1 MLPRL
6 DPSSINCP
14 TCVEKGKTTAETA
27 GRYSYRMQIEE
38 LSLVAVGSLVLV
50 VGVAM
55 FASRIRIAAPL
66 LLVVVGI
73 GIGYIPGVP
82 LIEIDPEI
90 ILLGVLPPLL
100 YAAAVNVPILDLR
113 RNVGPITALS
123 VVLVIIT
130 ALVIGGLLHLAVPSI
145 PFAAAVALG
154 AVVAPTDAVAATSI
168 GKRVGMPPRL
178 VTILEGESLVNDA
191 SSLVLLRTAIAA
203 TAGGFVFWEA
213 AGSFAFAV
221 VVAIAIGFAVG
232 VITVWV
238 RSKLQNPIYDTV
250 VSFAVPFLAFVP
262 TEYVGASGVLAVV
275 VTGLY
280 SGHHAPRKFSAISR
294 VNERLNWRTAQFLL
308 ENGVFLLMGLE
319 LHKLVDD
326 IGRSELQLQ
335 HTTLIGLGVVV
346 VLIALR
352 MAFMWPV
359 TWSLARALPRYEARA
374 DGWQRIASR
383 AQKHPKLQENTDTA
397 QLKLH
402 RLNRAAKRSAADAAH
417 AREQG
422 LDWRG
427 TTILGWSGMR
437 GVVTLAAAQ
446 SIPTT
451 VPFRSQLVLIAFV
464 AAVVTLLLHGLTL
477 PPLIRRLRPQGP
489 SVSDRT
495 EELVSLYADLV
506 EAGTTAVD
514 AELERERELAEQDPE
529 YHVPSEK
536 VVKRVRSSVQN
547 SIASLAFSL
556 PQHKSKTLS
565 EAEIEGR
572 SYLKLAHA
580 GLEAQR
586 TALLEERA
594 IGQYSSE
601 ALRAAAEALDQYEVR
616 LTPPSGH

>member
-1 MLPRL
+1 MH
-6 DPSSINCP
+6 
-14 TCVEKGKTTAETA
+14 
-27 GRYSYRMQIEE
+27 IEE
-38 LSLVAVGSLVLV
+38 LSLVAVAALVLV
-50 VGVAM
+50 VGISM
-55 FASRIRIAAPL
+55 LSGRIGVAAPL
-66 LLVVVGI
+66 VLVVVGI
-73 GIGYIPGVP
+73 GIGYLPGVP
-82 LIEIDPEI
+82 LIELDPEI

-100 YAAAVNVPILDLR
+100 YAAAVNVPILDLK

-123 VVLVIIT
+123 VGLVIIS
-130 ALVIGGLLHLAVPSI
+130 ALVIGGLLHLAVPAI

-191 SSLVLLRTAIAA
+191 TSLVLLRTAIAA

-213 AGSFAFAV
+213 AADFAFAV
-221 VVAIAIGFAVG
+221 AVAIAIGFAVG
-232 VITVWV
+232 VVTVWV
-238 RSKLQNPIYDTV
+238 RAKINNPVYDTV
-250 VSFAVPFLAFVP
+250 VSFAVPFIAFVP
-262 TEYVGASGVLAVV
+262 TEYFGASGVLAVV

-280 SGHHAPRKFSAISR
+280 SGHHAPRKFSALAR
-294 VNERLNWRTAQFLL
+294 VNERLSWRTLQFLL
-308 ENGVFLLMGLE
+308 EHGVFLLMGLE
-319 LHKLVDD
+319 LHKLVNDV
-326 IGRSELQLQ
+326 GRSELHLQ
-335 HTTLIGLGVVV
+335 HTALLGLGVVV
-346 VLIALR
+346 VLIVLR

-359 TWSLARALPRYEARA
+359 TWGLARALPRYEARA
-374 DGWQRIASR
+374 DGLQRFADHVQQHPHFQQPSAHGR
-383 AQKHPKLQENTDTA
+383 AKLA
-397 QLKLH
+397 
-402 RLNRAAKRSAADAAH
+402 RLDRAARRSAADAAH

-477 PPLIRRLRPQGP
+477 PPLIRKLRPQGP
-489 SVSDRT
+489 SASDRT
-495 EELVSLYADLV
+495 AELVSLYADLV
-506 EAGTTAVD
+506 EAGTAAVD
-514 AELERERELAEQDPE
+514 AELEHERSLAEHDATHTATSTQVE
-529 YHVPSEK
+529 
-536 VVKRVRSSVQN
+536 KRVKSSVQN

-556 PQHKSKTLS
+556 PKPEHREPTAAES
-565 EAEIEGR
+565 EAH
-572 SYLKLAHA
+572 SYLRLTHI

-586 TALLEERA
+586 AALLEERA

-616 LTPPSGH
+616 LTPPQGH

>member
-1 MLPRL
+1 MH
-6 DPSSINCP
+6 
-14 TCVEKGKTTAETA
+14 
-27 GRYSYRMQIEE
+27 IEE
-38 LSLVAVGSLVLV
+38 LSLVAVAGLVLV
-50 VGVAM
+50 VAVAMLAGRIGVAT
-55 FASRIRIAAPL
+55 PL
-66 LLVVVGI
+66 VLVVVGI

-82 LIEIDPEI
+82 LISLDPEI

-123 VVLVIIT
+123 VVLVVIT
-130 ALVIGGLLHLAVPSI
+130 ALVIGLLLHLIVPAI

-191 SSLVLLRTAIAA
+191 TSLVLLRTAIAA
-203 TAGGFVFWEA
+203 TAGGFVFWDA
-213 AGSFAFAV
+213 VGSFAFAV
-221 VVAIAIGFAVG
+221 SVAILIGFVIG
-232 VITVWV
+232 VVTVWV
-238 RSKLQNPIYDTV
+238 RSKINNPVYDTV
-250 VSFAVPFLAFVP
+250 VSFAIPFISFVP

-280 SGHHAPRKFSAISR
+280 TGHHAPKKFSAIAR

-319 LHKLVDD
+319 LHKLVND
-326 IGRSELQLQ
+326 IGQSSLQLH
-335 HTTLIGLGVVV
+335 HTALIGLGVVV
-346 VLIALR
+346 VLVLLR

-359 TWSLARALPRYEARA
+359 TQSLARALPRYEARA
-374 DGWQRIASR
+374 DGWRRIANR
-383 AQKHPKLQENTDTA
+383 AKDHPGAKESTGIIKL
-397 QLKLH
+397 
-402 RLNRAAKRSAADAAH
+402 RLAKIDRAAKRSEADAAH

-427 TTILGWSGMR
+427 ATILGWSGMR

-477 PPLIRRLRPQGP
+477 PKLIRRLRPQGP
-489 SVSDRT
+489 SANERT
-495 EELVSLYADLV
+495 AELVALYGDLV
-506 EAGTTAVD
+506 EAGTVAVD
-514 AELERERELAEQDPE
+514 AEAEHERQIAEHDPAA
-529 YHVPSEK
+529 HAPSEQI
-536 VVKRVRSSVQN
+536 VKRARSSVQN
-547 SIASLAFSL
+547 SIASLAFSIPTSEL
-556 PQHKSKTLS
+556 GERT
-565 EAEIEGR
+565 EAEAEGR
-572 SYLKLAHA
+572 SYLRLAHA

-586 TALLEERA
+586 AALLEERA

-601 ALRAAAEALDQYEVR
+601 SLRTAAEALDQHELR
-616 LTPPSGH
+616 LSPPSNH

>member
-1 MLPRL
+1 
-6 DPSSINCP
+6 
-14 TCVEKGKTTAETA
+14 
-27 GRYSYRMQIEE
+27 MQFEE
-38 LSLVAVGSLVLV
+38 LSLVAVGGLVLV
-50 VGVAM
+50 VGVAI
-55 FASRIRIAAPL
+55 FAGRIRVAAPL

-113 RNVGPITALS
+113 RNVGPISALS

-130 ALVIGGLLHLAVPSI
+130 ALSIGGLLHLLVPAI
-145 PFAAAVALG
+145 PLAAAVALG

-191 SSLVLLRTAIAA
+191 TSLVLLRTALAA

-221 VVAIAIGFAVG
+221 AVAIAIGLAVG
-232 VITVWV
+232 VVTVWV
-238 RSKLQNPIYDTV
+238 RSKMRNPIYDTV
-250 VSFAVPFLAFVP
+250 VSFTVPFLAFVP
-262 TEYVGASGVLAVV
+262 TEYVGGSGVLAVV

-280 SGHHAPRKFSAISR
+280 SGHHANRKFSAISR

-319 LHKLVDD
+319 LHKLVEDV
-326 IGRSELQLQ
+326 GRSELQLQ
-335 HTTLIGLGVVV
+335 HTALIGLGVVV

-359 TWSLARALPRYEARA
+359 TWSLARALPRYEAKA
-374 DGWQRIASR
+374 DGWQRIANR
-383 AQKHPKLQENTDTA
+383 AQHHPKLQKNTDTA

-427 TTILGWSGMR
+427 TTTLGWSGMR

-477 PPLIRRLRPQGP
+477 PPLIRKLRPQGP
-489 SVSDRT
+489 SVADRT

-514 AELERERELAEQDPE
+514 AELERERQLAAHDPE
-529 YHVPSEK
+529 LNLPSEK

-556 PQHKSKTLS
+556 PQHTSKAPS
-565 EAEIEGR
+565 QSEIEGR
-572 SYLKLAHA
+572 SYLKLARA

-586 TALLEERA
+586 NALLEERA

>member
-1 MLPRL
+1 MH
-6 DPSSINCP
+6 
-14 TCVEKGKTTAETA
+14 
-27 GRYSYRMQIEE
+27 IEE
-38 LSLVAVGSLVLV
+38 LSLVAVGALVLV
-50 VGVAM
+50 VAVAM
-55 FASRIRIAAPL
+55 LAGRIGIATPL
-66 LLVVVGI
+66 VLVVVGI

-100 YAAAVNVPILDLR
+100 YAAAVNVPIIDLR
-113 RNVGPITALS
+113 RNLGPITALS
-123 VVLVIIT
+123 VVLVIIS
-130 ALVIGGLLHLAVPSI
+130 ALVIGALLHLLVPSI

-191 SSLVLLRTAIAA
+191 TSLVLLRTAIAA

-213 AGSFAFAV
+213 AAQFAYAV
-221 VVAIAIGFAVG
+221 VIALAIGFAVG
-232 VITVWV
+232 VVTVWL
-238 RSKLQNPIYDTV
+238 RSKLSNPVYDTV
-250 VSFAVPFLAFVP
+250 MSFAVPFIAFVP

-280 SGHHAPRKFSAISR
+280 SGHHAHRRFSATAR

-319 LHKLVDD
+319 LHKLVED
-326 IGRSELQLQ
+326 IGRSQIRLE
-335 HTTLIGLGVVV
+335 HTALIGLGVVG
-346 VLIALR
+346 VLVALR

-374 DGWQRIASR
+374 AGWNRIASR
-383 AQKHPKLQENTDTA
+383 VRQSPRFEPSTDTGR
-397 QLKLH
+397 LKLH
-402 RLNRAAKRSAADAAH
+402 RLDRAARRSAADATH

-422 LDWRG
+422 LDGRG
-427 TTILGWSGMR
+427 ATILGWSGMR

-477 PPLIRRLRPQGP
+477 PALIRKLRPQGP
-489 SVSDRT
+489 SASDRK
-495 EELVSLYADLV
+495 EELVALYTDLV

-514 AELERERELAEQDPE
+514 AELEQERRTAAEDPD
-529 YHVPSEK
+529 YHVPSES
-536 VVKRVRSSVQN
+536 VVKRARSSVQN
-547 SIASLAFSL
+547 SIAVLAFAL
-556 PQHKSKTLS
+556 PKHEARELS
-565 EAEIEGR
+565 EAEAEAQGYMR
-572 SYLKLAHA
+572 LAHA
-580 GLEAQR
+580 ALEAQR
-586 TALLEERA
+586 AALLEERA

-601 ALRAAAEALDQYEVR
+601 SLRAAAEALDQYEIR

>member
-1 MLPRL
+1 MH
-6 DPSSINCP
+6 
-14 TCVEKGKTTAETA
+14 
-27 GRYSYRMQIEE
+27 IEE
-38 LSLVAVGSLVLV
+38 LSLVAVAGLVLV
-50 VGVAM
+50 VAIAM
-55 FASRIRIAAPL
+55 LAGRIGIATPL
-66 LLVVVGI
+66 VLVVVGI
-73 GIGYIPGVP
+73 GIGYLPGVP
-82 LIEIDPEI
+82 LIELDPEI

-100 YAAAVNVPILDLR
+100 YAAAVNVPILDLK

-123 VVLVIIT
+123 VVLVIIS
-130 ALVIGGLLHLAVPSI
+130 ALVIGALLHLVVPSI

-191 SSLVLLRTAIAA
+191 TSLVLLRTAIAA

-213 AGSFAFAV
+213 AGNFAFAV

-232 VITVWV
+232 VVTVWV
-238 RSKLQNPIYDTV
+238 RSKMSNPVYDTV
-250 VSFAVPFLAFVP
+250 VSFAVPFIAFVP

-326 IGRSELQLQ
+326 IGHSELHLQ
-335 HTTLIGLGVVV
+335 HTALIGLGVVV
-346 VLIALR
+346 VLIVLR

-374 DGWQRIASR
+374 DGWQRIAAR
-383 AQKHPKLQENTDTA
+383 VQRHPKFKEATDTG
-397 QLKLH
+397 QIKLD
-402 RLNRAAKRSAADAAH
+402 RLNRVARRSAADAAH

-427 TTILGWSGMR
+427 ATILGWSGMR

-477 PPLIRRLRPQGP
+477 PPLIRKLRPQGP

-514 AELERERELAEQDPE
+514 AELEHERELAEHDPE
-529 YHVPSEK
+529 HHVPSEQ

-556 PQHKSKTLS
+556 PRSEKHIPS
-565 EAEIEGR
+565 EAEAEGR
-572 SYLKLAHA
+572 SYLRLAHA

-586 TALLEERA
+586 AALLEERA
-594 IGQYSSE
+594 IGQYSSD

-616 LTPPSGH
+616 LTPPQSH

>member
-1 MLPRL
+1 MH
-6 DPSSINCP
+6 
-14 TCVEKGKTTAETA
+14 
-27 GRYSYRMQIEE
+27 IEE
-38 LSLVAVGSLVLV
+38 LSLVAVGALVLV
-50 VGVAM
+50 VAVAM
-55 FASRIRIAAPL
+55 VAGRINIATPL
-66 LLVVVGI
+66 ILVVVGI

-82 LIEIDPEI
+82 LIELDPEI

-113 RNVGPITALS
+113 RNIGPISALS
-123 VVLVIIT
+123 VVLVIIS
-130 ALVIGGLLHLAVPSI
+130 ALVIGALLHLLVPSI

-191 SSLVLLRTAIAA
+191 TSLVLLRTALAA
-203 TAGGFVFWEA
+203 VAGGFVFWQA
-213 AGSFAFAV
+213 VGQFAYAV
-221 VVAIAIGFAVG
+221 SVALVIGFAVG
-232 VITVWV
+232 VVTVWV
-238 RSKLQNPIYDTV
+238 RSKLDNPVYDTV
-250 VSFAVPFLAFVP
+250 MSFAVPFIAFVP

-280 SGHHAPRKFSAISR
+280 SGHHAHRKFSATAR

-319 LHKLVDD
+319 LHKLVED

-335 HTTLIGLGVVV
+335 HTALIGLGVVL
-346 VLIALR
+346 VLIVLR

-374 DGWQRIASR
+374 VGWQRIARRVRQSPR
-383 AQKHPKLQENTDTA
+383 FAESTETD
-397 QLKLH
+397 QLKLD
-402 RLNRAAKRSAADAAH
+402 RLDRAARRSAADATH

-427 TTILGWSGMR
+427 ATILGWSGMR

-446 SIPTT
+446 SIPTS

-477 PPLIRRLRPQGP
+477 PRLIRKLRPQGP
-489 SVSDRT
+489 STSDRK
-495 EELVSLYADLV
+495 EELVALYGDLV

-514 AELERERELAEQDPE
+514 AELEYERGLAAEDPD
-529 YHVPSEK
+529 YHVPSDA
-536 VVKRVRSSVQN
+536 VVKRARSSVQN
-547 SIASLAFSL
+547 SIAALAFAL
-556 PQHKSKTLS
+556 PRTEVEETS
-565 EAEIEGR
+565 EAEAEARGYMR
-572 SYLKLAHA
+572 LAHA
-580 GLEAQR
+580 ALEAQR
-586 TALLEERA
+586 AALLEERA
-594 IGQYSSE
+594 IGQYSSR
-601 ALRAAAEALDQYEVR
+601 ALLAAAEALDQYEIR
-616 LTPPSGH
+616 LTPPQGH

>member
-1 MLPRL
+1 MH
-6 DPSSINCP
+6 
-14 TCVEKGKTTAETA
+14 
-27 GRYSYRMQIEE
+27 IEE
-38 LSLVAVGSLVLV
+38 LSLVAVAGLVLV
-50 VGVAM
+50 VAVAM
-55 FASRIRIAAPL
+55 LAGRIGIATPL
-66 LLVVVGI
+66 VLVVVGI
-73 GIGYIPGVP
+73 GIGYLPGVP

-100 YAAAVNVPILDLR
+100 YAAAVNVPILDLK

-123 VVLVIIT
+123 VVLVIIS
-130 ALVIGGLLHLAVPSI
+130 ALVIGTLLHLVVPAI

-191 SSLVLLRTAIAA
+191 TSLVLLRTAIAA

-213 AGSFAFAV
+213 AGSFAYAV
-221 VVAIAIGFAVG
+221 AVAIAIGFAVG
-232 VITVWV
+232 VVTVWV
-238 RSKLQNPIYDTV
+238 RSKMSNPVYDTV
-250 VSFAVPFLAFVP
+250 VSFAVPFIAFVP

-326 IGRSELQLQ
+326 IGHSELQLQ
-335 HTTLIGLGVVV
+335 HTALIGLGVVV
-346 VLIALR
+346 VLVVLR

-374 DGWQRIASR
+374 DGWRRIADR
-383 AQKHPKLQENTDTA
+383 VQRNPRFRETTDTG
-397 QLKLH
+397 QLKLD
-402 RLNRAAKRSAADAAH
+402 RLTRVAKRSAADAAH

-422 LDWRG
+422 LDRRG
-427 TTILGWSGMR
+427 ATILGWSGMR

-477 PPLIRRLRPQGP
+477 PPLIRKLRPQGP

-514 AELERERELAEQDPE
+514 AELEHERELAEHDPNH
-529 YHVPSEK
+529 HVPSEQ

-556 PQHKSKTLS
+556 PRQEKHAPSKA
-565 EAEIEGR
+565 EADGR
-572 SYLKLAHA
+572 SYLRLAHA

-586 TALLEERA
+586 AALLEERA

-616 LTPPSGH
+616 LTPPQSH

>member
-1 MLPRL
+1 MH
-6 DPSSINCP
+6 
-14 TCVEKGKTTAETA
+14 
-27 GRYSYRMQIEE
+27 IEE
-38 LSLVAVGSLVLV
+38 LSLVAVAGLVLV
-50 VGVAM
+50 VAIAM
-55 FASRIRIAAPL
+55 LAGRIGIATPL
-66 LLVVVGI
+66 VLVVVGI

-100 YAAAVNVPILDLR
+100 YAAAVNVPILDLK

-123 VVLVIIT
+123 VVLVIIS
-130 ALVIGGLLHLAVPSI
+130 AFVIGALLHLLVPAI

-191 SSLVLLRTAIAA
+191 TSLVLLRTAIAA

-213 AGSFAFAV
+213 AANFAFAV
-221 VVAIAIGFAVG
+221 TVAIVIGFVVG

-238 RSKLQNPIYDTV
+238 RSKMSNPVYDTV
-250 VSFAVPFLAFVP
+250 VSFAVPFISFVP

-319 LHKLVDD
+319 LHKLVED
-326 IGRSELQLQ
+326 IGQSELQLQ
-335 HTTLIGLGVVV
+335 HTALIGLGVV
-346 VLIALR
+346 LILITLR

-374 DGWQRIASR
+374 NGWQRIASR
-383 AQKHPKLQENTDTA
+383 VQQHPKFKEATDTG
-397 QLKLH
+397 QIKLA
-402 RLNRAAKRSAADAAH
+402 RLDRAARRSAADVVH

-427 TTILGWSGMR
+427 ATILGWSGMR

-477 PPLIRRLRPQGP
+477 PPLIRKLRPQGP
-489 SVSDRT
+489 SASDRS
-495 EELVSLYADLV
+495 EELISLYADLV
-506 EAGTTAVD
+506 EAGITAVD
-514 AELERERELAEQDPE
+514 AEIEQVSEAMKHDPE
-529 YHVPSEK
+529 QYLPSEI
-536 VVKRVRSSVQN
+536 VVKRARSSVRN

-556 PQHKSKTLS
+556 PRS
-565 EAEIEGR
+565 EGHIPSAAEAEGR
-572 SYLKLAHA
+572 SYLRLAHA

-586 TALLEERA
+586 ATLLEERA
-594 IGQYSSE
+594 IGQYSSA

-616 LTPPSGH
+616 LTPPAGH

>member
-1 MLPRL
+1 MH
-6 DPSSINCP
+6 
-14 TCVEKGKTTAETA
+14 
-27 GRYSYRMQIEE
+27 IEE
-38 LSLVAVGSLVLV
+38 LSLVAVAGLVLV
-50 VGVAM
+50 VAVAM
-55 FASRIRIAAPL
+55 LAGRIGIATPL
-66 LLVVVGI
+66 VLVVVGI

-82 LIEIDPEI
+82 LISLDPEI

-113 RNVGPITALS
+113 RNAGPITALS

-130 ALVIGGLLHLAVPSI
+130 ALVIGALLHLLVPAI

-191 SSLVLLRTAIAA
+191 TSLVLLRTAIAA

-213 AGSFAFAV
+213 VGSFAFAV
-221 VVAIAIGFAVG
+221 SVAILIGFVIG
-232 VITVWV
+232 VVTVWV
-238 RSKLQNPIYDTV
+238 RSKINNPIYDTV
-250 VSFAVPFLAFVP
+250 VSFAIPFIAFVP
-262 TEYVGASGVLAVV
+262 TEYLGASGVLAVV

-280 SGHHAPRKFSAISR
+280 TGHHAPKKFSAVAR

-319 LHKLVDD
+319 LHKLVND
-326 IGRSELQLQ
+326 IGQSSLQLH
-335 HTTLIGLGVVV
+335 HTALIGLGVVV
-346 VLIALR
+346 VLIVLR

-359 TWSLARALPRYEARA
+359 TQSLAKALPRYEARA
-374 DGWQRIASR
+374 DGWRRIASR
-383 AQKHPKLQENTDTA
+383 AQKHPKAKESTGII
-397 QLKLH
+397 
-402 RLNRAAKRSAADAAH
+402 RLRLDRIDRAARRSEADAAH

-427 TTILGWSGMR
+427 ATILGWSGMR

-477 PPLIRRLRPQGP
+477 PKLIKKLRPQGP
-489 SVSDRT
+489 SANART
-495 EELVSLYADLV
+495 AELVALYGDLV
-506 EAGTTAVD
+506 EAGTVAVE
-514 AELERERELAEQDPE
+514 AEAEHERELAEHNPE
-529 YHVPSEK
+529 HHVPSEK
-536 VVKRVRSSVQN
+536 IVKRARSSVQN
-547 SIASLAFSL
+547 SIASLAFAIPSSEL
-556 PQHKSKTLS
+556 SEKS
-565 EAEIEGR
+565 EAEAEGR
-572 SYLKLAHA
+572 SYLRLAHA

-586 TALLEERA
+586 AALLEERA

-601 ALRAAAEALDQYEVR
+601 ALRTAAEALDQHELR
-616 LTPPSGH
+616 LSPPSGH

>member
-1 MLPRL
+1 MH
-6 DPSSINCP
+6 
-14 TCVEKGKTTAETA
+14 
-27 GRYSYRMQIEE
+27 IEE
-38 LSLVAVGSLVLV
+38 LSLVAVAGLVLV

-55 FASRIRIAAPL
+55 LAGRIGVATPL
-66 LLVVVGI
+66 VLVVVGI

-100 YAAAVNVPILDLR
+100 YAAAVNVPILDLK
-113 RNVGPITALS
+113 RNIGPITALS
-123 VVLVIIT
+123 VVLVIIS
-130 ALVIGGLLHLAVPSI
+130 AVVIGALLHLVVPAI

-191 SSLVLLRTAIAA
+191 TSLVLLRTAIAA

-213 AGSFAFAV
+213 AASFAFAV
-221 VVAIAIGFAVG
+221 AVAIVIGFAVG
-232 VITVWV
+232 VVTVWV
-238 RSKLQNPIYDTV
+238 RSKLNNPIYDTV
-250 VSFAVPFLAFVP
+250 ISFAVPFIAFVP

-319 LHKLVDD
+319 LHKLVED
-326 IGRSELQLQ
+326 IGRSELHLQ
-335 HTTLIGLGVVV
+335 FTALLGVGVVV
-346 VLIALR
+346 VLVLLR
-352 MAFMWPV
+352 MAFMWPA
-359 TWSLARALPRYEARA
+359 TWNLARALPRHEARA
-374 DGWQRIASR
+374 DSWQRIARRVQRR
-383 AQKHPKLQENTDTA
+383 AEQRESTETGQIRID
-397 QLKLH
+397 
-402 RLNRAAKRSAADAAH
+402 RLNRAAKRSAADAVH

-464 AAVVTLLLHGLTL
+464 AAVIMLLLHGLTL
-477 PPLIRRLRPQGP
+477 PALIRKLRPQGP
-489 SVSDRT
+489 SVSNRT
-495 EELVSLYADLV
+495 EELVSLYGDLV
-506 EAGTTAVD
+506 ETGITAVE
-514 AELERERELAEQDPE
+514 AEIAHEQELAQHDPE
-529 YHVPSEK
+529 HHVPSEM
-536 VVKRVRSSVQN
+536 VIKRARSSVRN

-556 PQHKSKTLS
+556 PHHDGLPVSQA
-565 EAEIEGR
+565 EAEGR
-572 SYLKLAHA
+572 SYLRLAHA

-586 TALLEERA
+586 AALLEERA
-594 IGQYSSE
+594 IGQYSSA
-601 ALRAAAEALDQYEVR
+601 ALRAAADALDQYEVR